1 MVFSLLTSRWPGLS
15 KQEWWHMRPRWLE
28 TALAGVFTQ
37 TLQPRRKRCATCEIR
52 DTLVK
57 QGGGEW
63 VRGCPSFLGESVTH
77 WLEQWAPREGISG
90 LDSVSALT

>member
-1 MVFSLLTSRWPGLS
+1 
-15 KQEWWHMRPRWLE
+15 MRPRWLE

>member
-1 MVFSLLTSRWPGLS
+1 MC
-15 KQEWWHMRPRWLE
+15 PRWSE

-37 TLQPRRKRCATCEIR
+37 TPQPRRKRCATCEIR

-77 WLEQWAPREGISG
+77 WLEQWAPKEGISG
-90 LDSVSALT
+90 LDSVSTANQVPDFDKHTPPSRPQFSHL